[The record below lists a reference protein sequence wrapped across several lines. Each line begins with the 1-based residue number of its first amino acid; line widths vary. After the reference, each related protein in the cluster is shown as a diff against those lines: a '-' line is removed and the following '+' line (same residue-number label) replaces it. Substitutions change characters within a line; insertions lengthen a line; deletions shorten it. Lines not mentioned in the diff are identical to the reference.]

1 VPFAFQELERPPAKD
16 LEITESQP
24 LVSGVAAF
32 CGSFKEVTK
41 VFGDPR
47 K

>member
-24 LVSGVAAF
+24 LVSGAAF
-32 CGSFKEVTK
+32 CWCFKEVTK